1 MILHAVFFYVR
12 YAVSYRDLEEIL
24 AERGVK
30 VDHATLSLWVVKY
43 SPLTASKAQAKK
55 RPTAVSWRMDETYIR
70 VKGKGMYYY
79 RAIDKFGETLDF
91 MLCEHR
97 SEAAAT
103 RILHPRNGGQRLPR
117 QSCDR

>member
-1 MILHAVFFYVR
+1 MTIDFKGAHYPKDVILHAVFFYVR

-24 AERGVK
+24 AERGVN
-30 VDHATLSLWVVKY
+30 VDHATLNRWVVKY
-43 SPLTASKAQAKK
+43 SPLIAAKAQAKK

-91 MLCEHR
+91 PLIGDKLPAFIR
-97 SEAAAT
+97 SASA
-103 RILHPRNGGQRLPR
+103 
-117 QSCDR
+117 